1 VPPDDLAARCRDIVQ
16 IYPSEGGDVAALRG
30 IDAEFASGSI
40 TAVVG
45 PSGAGKSTFLRAMA
59 CLERPAAGEVWIA
72 GQRTAHLATRRRRAL
87 VARALGYVYQ
97 RPSDNLLDYLSVA
110 EHVELAWRLRGA
122 PLDRDRFEQFLAA
135 TTLSPLRRRRP
146 GHLSAGEQQRLA
158 FAMAVTG
165 DPALVI
171 ADEPTSELDET
182 GASTLVD
189 LVVTLAENGHTFVI
203 ASHDPAVLAVADQ
216 VLAIKEGVLAAH
228 AGATGDLLAVV
239 DRAGRVQLPDEALDV
254 LDDHRAR
261 VAVVDSE
268 VHLRRP

>member
-1 VPPDDLAARCRDIVQ
+1 MPPDLAARCQDIVQ

-30 IDAEFASGSI
+30 IDAEFAPGSV

-59 CLERPAAGEVWIA
+59 CLERPAAGEVWVA
-72 GQRTAHLATRRRRAL
+72 GQRTAHLTTRRRRSL

-97 RPSDNLLDYLSVA
+97 RPADNLLDYLTVA

-122 PLDRDRFEQFLAA
+122 PVDRPRLDGLLAA
-135 TTLSPLRRRRP
+135 TGLAALGDRRP
-146 GHLSAGEQQRLA
+146 GRLSAGEQQRLA

-171 ADEPTSELDET
+171 ADEPTSELDGPAT
-182 GASTLVD
+182 AALVD
-189 LVVTLAENGHTFVI
+189 LVVALAGRGHTFVI
-203 ASHDPAVLAVADQ
+203 ASHDPALLAVADQ
-216 VLAIKEGVLAAH
+216 VLSIRAGVLAAH

-239 DRAGRVQLPDEALDV
+239 DRAGRVQLPDDALDV
-254 LDDHRAR
+254 LDRHRAR
-261 VAVVDSE
+261 VAVVDRE
-268 VHLRRP
+268 VRLRRP